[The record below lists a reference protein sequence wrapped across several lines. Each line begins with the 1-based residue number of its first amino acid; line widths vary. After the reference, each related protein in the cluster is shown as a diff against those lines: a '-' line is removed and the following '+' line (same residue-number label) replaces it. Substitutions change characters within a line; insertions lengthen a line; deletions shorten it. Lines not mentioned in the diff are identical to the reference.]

1 MKNFINLLLLFIGMS
16 SYSQHKISGNITD
29 KETSESLIDVTI
41 YIKQLNTGTT
51 TNSDGSFKIENLPSG
66 NYNLYISYLGYQD
79 IHKNIELD
87 SDLNID
93 FQLQPSV
100 LELEGVLISAPFH
113 KLQKDNVMKVEK
125 IKTADLT
132 EANNLS
138 EQLSQV
144 PGVSQISTGSGI
156 GKPVIRGLS
165 SNRVLVYTQG
175 IRLEN
180 QQFGEEHGIGV
191 SAAGIESVEIIK
203 GPASLLY
210 GSDAIGGVLFL
221 NPELYAPL
229 DSLDIDISSKY
240 YSNTNGVTTNFGLKK
255 TTEKLKLLTR
265 FSLQQH
271 ADYQFDNTR
280 VTNSRFSE
288 YDLKTGV
295 GFGNDKITNDIRYNI
310 NFSRLGIPEEIS
322 AQNRNTI
329 PLLPNQSIEN
339 HVISSHTKVNLNKG
353 KLDMIFGYTF
363 NNRKEYEE
371 EHHHEGEHD
380 EDEHDEGEHDEDE
393 HEEEKHEQEK
403 LEPALEMHLSTF
415 NYNIK
420 YEFPKINDFEIIIGS
435 QGMHQK
441 NKNFGFE
448 TLIPD
453 ATTTDA
459 GIFGT
464 SHYHWKK
471 HAIQFGLRYD
481 YRNIHINTIN
491 KNKKFNSFNGA
502 VGFKT
507 DITSKIIGRINLAS
521 GFRAPN
527 LAELTSDGEHE
538 GSNRYEIGNLD
549 LTNEQNIQLDLNLN
563 YKSDH
568 FEFFVNGFYNSI
580 NDYIYLNPTSEYIE
594 DAQVF
599 KYLQES
605 ASLYGG
611 ELGIHLHPHPLD
623 WLHINSS
630 FETVTGKLKN
640 GAYLPLIPAN
650 SIHTNLTFTVTKNSK
665 LNTDAFISLKNVFKQ
680 QNVSGDEISSENY
693 DLVNLG
699 VKSELQTKKALYKF
713 NIGVNNLLDK
723 QYINHLSRLKND
735 GIYNQ
740 GRNIVLGLTIKL

>member
-1 MKNFINLLLLFIGMS
+1 MKNFIHLLVLFIGMS
-16 SYSQHKISGNITD
+16 SFSQYKISGNITD
-29 KETSESLIDVTI
+29 KETSKSLTDVNI
-41 YIKQLNTGTT
+41 YIKSLNKGTT
-51 TNSDGSFKIENLPSG
+51 TNSDGFYNIEDLSSG
-66 NYNLYISYLGYQD
+66 NYKLYISYLGYQD
-79 IHKNIELD
+79 IHKEIELN
-87 SDLNID
+87 SDLTIN
-93 FQLQPSV
+93 FQLHSSA

-125 IKTADLT
+125 IKSADLT
-132 EANNLS
+132 NANNLS

-144 PGVSQISTGSGI
+144 PGVNQISTGSGI

-221 NPELYAPL
+221 NPERYAFL
-229 DSLDIDISSKY
+229 DSLDVDISSKY
-240 YSNTNGVTTNFGLKK
+240 FSNTNGVTTNFGLKK
-255 TTEKLKLLTR
+255 TTEKLKFLTR

-271 ADYQFDNTR
+271 ADYQYENTR

-295 GFGNDKITNDIRYNI
+295 GFGNNKITNDIRYNV
-310 NFSRLGIPEEIS
+310 NFSRLGIPEGIS
-322 AQNRNTI
+322 TQNKNI
-329 PLLPNQSIEN
+329 KPLLPNQSIEN

-363 NNRKEYEE
+363 NNRKEFEE
-371 EHHHEGEHD
+371 EHHHEGE
-380 EDEHDEGEHDEDE
+380 EE
-393 HEEEKHEQEK
+393 HEEEEHAEEK

-420 YEFPKINDFEIIIGS
+420 YEFPEINHFEIIIGS

-481 YRNIHINTIN
+481 YRKIQIKPLNIN
-491 KNKKFNSFNGA
+491 KQFNSFNGA
-502 VGFKT
+502 IGFKT
-507 DITSKIIGRINLAS
+507 DLTNKITGRINLAS

-538 GSNRYEIGNLD
+538 GSNRYEIGDID
-549 LTNEQNIQLDLNLN
+549 LTNEQNVQLDLNLN
-563 YKSDH
+563 YKSEH

-580 NDYIYLNPTSEYIE
+580 NDYIYLNPTSESIE

-599 KYLQES
+599 KYLQEN
-605 ASLYGG
+605 ATLYGG
-611 ELGIHLHPHPLD
+611 ELGIHLHPHPLN
-623 WLHINSS
+623 WLHISS
-630 FETVTGKLKN
+630 NFETVTGKLNN

-650 SIHTNLTFTVTKNSK
+650 SIHTNLAFTINKDSK

-680 QNVSGDEISSENY
+680 QNVSGSEISSKNY

-699 VKSELQTKKALYKF
+699 TNSELQTKKANYIF
-713 NIGVNNLLDK
+713 NFGLNNLLDK

-740 GRNIVLGLTIKL
+740 GRNIILGMTIKL

>member
-1 MKNFINLLLLFIGMS
+1 MKHIISLLVLFLSTSNFAQ
-16 SYSQHKISGNITD
+16 YKISGKITD
-29 KETSESLIDVTI
+29 EKTTKPLTDVNI
-41 YIKQLNTGTT
+41 YVKSINKGTT
-51 TNSDGSFKIENLPSG
+51 TDSNGFFNLESLSPD
-66 NYNLYISYLGYQD
+66 NYELHVSCLGYQE
-79 IHKNIELD
+79 IHKNIILN
-87 SDLNID
+87 SDVEINL
-93 FQLQPSV
+93 QLHPTA

-132 EANNLS
+132 DANNLS

-144 PGVSQISTGSGI
+144 PGVNQISTGSGI

-191 SAAGIESVEIIK
+191 STAGIESVEIIK

-221 NPELYAPL
+221 NPERYAPI
-229 DSLDIDISSKY
+229 DSLDIDLSSKY
-240 YSNTNGVTTNFGLKK
+240 FSNTNGVTTNFGLKK

-271 ADYQFDNTR
+271 TDYQFDNTN

-288 YDLKTGV
+288 YDLKTGI
-295 GFGNDKITNDIRYNI
+295 GFGNDKITNDVRYNI
-310 NFSRLGIPEEIS
+310 NFSRLGIPEGIDV
-322 AQNRNTI
+322 QNRNI
-329 PLLPNQSIEN
+329 KPLLPSQSIEN
-339 HVISSHTKVNLNKG
+339 HIISSHTKVNLNKG

-371 EHHHEGEHD
+371 EHHHD
-380 EDEHDEGEHDEDE
+380 EAEES
-393 HEEEKHEQEK
+393 EEEHSNEEIHH
-403 LEPALEMHLSTF
+403 ALEMHLSTL

-420 YEFPKINDFEIIIGS
+420 YELPKIKDFEVIIGT
-435 QGMHQK
+435 QGMHQE
-441 NKNFGFE
+441 NKNLGSE

-453 ATTTDA
+453 ATTTDI
-459 GIFGT
+459 GLFGT

-481 YRNIHINTIN
+481 YRKIHISPISNN
-491 KNKKFNSFNGA
+491 KEFNSFNGA
-502 VGFKT
+502 IGFKT
-507 DITSKIIGRINLAS
+507 DLSSKITGRINIAS

-538 GSNRYEIGNLD
+538 GSNRYEIGDLD
-549 LTNEQNIQLDLNLN
+549 LTNEQNVQLDLNLN

-568 FEFFVNGFYNSI
+568 FEFFINGFYNSI
-580 NDYIYLNPTSEYIE
+580 NDYIYLTPTADYIE

-599 KYLQES
+599 NYLQEN

-640 GAYLPLIPAN
+640 DTYLPLIPAN
-650 SIHTNLTFTVTKNSK
+650 SIHTNLTFTVSKNSK
-665 LNTDAFISLKNVFKQ
+665 INTDAFISLKNVFKQ
-680 QNVSGDEISSENY
+680 QNVSGDEIASENY

-699 VKSELQTKKALYKF
+699 INSELQTKKALYKI
-713 NIGVNNLLDK
+713 NVGVNNLLNK
-723 QYINHLSRLKND
+723 KYINHLSRLKND
-735 GIYNQ
+735 NIYNQ
-740 GRNIVLGLTIKL
+740 GRNIILDVTVKL

>member
-1 MKNFINLLLLFIGMS
+1 MKHIISILVLFISMS
-16 SYSQHKISGNITD
+16 GFTQHKISGNITD
-29 KETSESLIDVTI
+29 EKTTKALTDVNI
-41 YIKQLNTGTT
+41 YIKSINKGTT
-51 TNSDGSFKIENLPSG
+51 TDSNGFFNIENLPSG
-66 NYNLYISYLGYQD
+66 SYELHISYLGYQELHKD
-79 IHKNIELD
+79 IILN
-87 SDLNID
+87 SDVEINL
-93 FQLQPSV
+93 QLHTTA

-125 IKTADLT
+125 IKTTDLT
-132 EANNLS
+132 DANNLS

-144 PGVSQISTGSGI
+144 PGVNQISTGSGI

-191 SAAGIESVEIIK
+191 SSSGIESVEIIK

-229 DSLDIDISSKY
+229 DSLNIDLSTKY

-271 ADYQFDNTR
+271 ADYQFDNTN

-288 YDLKTGV
+288 YDLKTGI

-310 NFSRLGIPEEIS
+310 NFSRLGIPEDITS
-322 AQNRNTI
+322 QNNNI
-329 PLLPNQSIEN
+329 KPLLPNQSIEN
-339 HVISSHTKVNLNKG
+339 HVISSHTKVNLDKG

-363 NNRKEYEE
+363 NNRKEFEE
-371 EHHHEGEHD
+371 EHHHEEEEEHD
-380 EDEHDEGEHDEDE
+380 EEDHEE
-393 HEEEKHEQEK
+393 HEEDHDDEK

-420 YEFPKINDFEIIIGS
+420 YELPKINDFEIIIGT
-435 QGMHQK
+435 QGMFQK
-441 NKNFGFE
+441 NKNLGFE

-453 ATTTDA
+453 ANTTDA

-481 YRNIHINTIN
+481 YRKIQITHLNTN
-491 KNKKFNSFNGA
+491 KQFNSFNGA

-507 DITSKIIGRINLAS
+507 DFSSKVTGRINLAS

-538 GSNRYEIGNLD
+538 GSNRYEIGDLE
-549 LTNEQNIQLDLNLN
+549 LTNEQNVQLDLNLN

-568 FEFFVNGFYNSI
+568 FEFFINGFYNTI
-580 NDYIYLNPTSEYIE
+580 NDYIFLTPTTDYI
-594 DAQVF
+594 DNAQVF
-599 KYLQES
+599 SYQQED
-605 ASLYGG
+605 AALYGG

-623 WLHINSS
+623 WLHISS
-630 FETVTGKLKN
+630 NFESVTGKLSN
-640 GAYLPLIPAN
+640 GTYLPLIPAN
-650 SIHTNLTFTVTKNSK
+650 SIHTNLAFTITKESK
-665 LNTDAFISLKNVFKQ
+665 FNTNAFISLKNVFKQ
-680 QNVSGDEISSENY
+680 QNVSGSEIASKNY

-699 VKSELQTKKALYKF
+699 VNSELQTKKAIYLF
-713 NIGVNNLLDK
+713 NIGVNNLFDK
-723 QYINHLSRLKND
+723 EYINHLSRLKND

-740 GRNIVLGLTIKL
+740 GRNIILGLTIKL

>member
-1 MKNFINLLLLFIGMS
+1 MKHIISLLILFIGIS
-16 SYSQHKISGNITD
+16 SFSQYKISGTITD
-29 KETSESLIDVTI
+29 EKTLKPLTNVTI
-41 YIKQLNTGTT
+41 YIKSLNTGTT
-51 TNSDGSFKIENLPSG
+51 TNSEGFYHIENIQTG
-66 NYNLYISYLGYQD
+66 NYKLYISYLGYQ
-79 IHKNIELD
+79 ELYK
-87 SDLNID
+87 DLELNTDLTIN
-93 FQLQPSV
+93 FQLHPTA

-125 IKTADLT
+125 IKASDLT
-132 EANNLS
+132 DANNLS

-144 PGVSQISTGSGI
+144 PGVNQISTGSGI

-165 SNRVLVYTQG
+165 GNRVLVYTQG

-191 SAAGIESVEIIK
+191 NAAGIESIEIIK

-221 NPELYAPL
+221 NPERYAPL
-229 DSLDIDISSKY
+229 DSLNIDVSSKY
-240 YSNTNGVTTNFGLKK
+240 FSNTNGVTTNFGLKK

-271 ADYQFDNTR
+271 ADYQFDKTR

-288 YDLKTGV
+288 YDLKTGI
-295 GFGNDKITNDIRYNI
+295 GFGNNKITNDIRYNI
-310 NFSRLGIPEEIS
+310 NFSRLGIPEGIET
-322 AQNRNTI
+322 QNNNI
-329 PLLPNQSIEN
+329 KPLLPNQSIEN
-339 HVISSHTKVNLNKG
+339 HVISSQTKIDLNKV
-353 KLDMIFGYTF
+353 KLDMIFGYTY

-371 EHHHEGEHD
+371 EHHHEK
-380 EDEHDEGEHDEDE
+380 E
-393 HEEEKHEQEK
+393 HEEEEDDEEV
-403 LEPALEMHLSTF
+403 LEPALEMHLSTL

-420 YEFPKINDFEIIIGS
+420 YELPEINDFEIIIGS

-464 SHYHWKK
+464 SHYHWKER
-471 HAIQFGLRYD
+471 AIQFGLRYD

-491 KNKKFNSFNGA
+491 KDKSFNSFNGA
-502 VGFKT
+502 IGFKT
-507 DITSKIIGRINLAS
+507 NLSKKITGRINLAS

-538 GSNRYEIGNLD
+538 GSNRYEIGDIN
-549 LTNEQNIQLDLNLN
+549 LTNEQNMQLDLNLN
-563 YKSDH
+563 YKSEH

-580 NDYIYLNPTSEYIE
+580 NDYIYLNPTSDSIE

-599 KYLQES
+599 KYLQEN
-605 ASLYGG
+605 ATLYGG

-623 WLHINSS
+623 WLHITSN
-630 FETVTGKLKN
+630 FETVTGKLEN
-640 GAYLPLIPAN
+640 DLYLPLIPAN
-650 SIHTNLTFTVTKNSK
+650 SIHTNLTFTVTKTPK
-665 LNTDAFISLKNVFKQ
+665 LNTDVFISLKNVFKQ
-680 QNVSGDEISSENY
+680 QNVSGSEIASKDY

-699 VKSELQTKKALYKF
+699 MNSELQTKKANYIF
-713 NIGVNNLLDK
+713 NLGVNNLLDK

-740 GRNIVLGLTIKL
+740 GRNIILGLTIKL

>member
-1 MKNFINLLLLFIGMS
+1 MKYFINSLILFISLSGFA
-16 SYSQHKISGNITD
+16 QHKISGNITD
-29 KETSESLIDVTI
+29 QKTLEPLPDVNI
-41 YIKQLNTGTT
+41 YIESLNTGTT
-51 TNSDGSFKIENLPSG
+51 TNSSGYFNLESLPTG
-66 NYNLYISYLGYQD
+66 NYNLYISYLGYQG
-79 IHKNIELD
+79 IQENIKLS
-87 SDLNID
+87 SDLNIN
-93 FQLQPSV
+93 FQLHQTV

-132 EANNLS
+132 DANNLS

-144 PGVSQISTGSGI
+144 PGVNQISTGGGI

-175 IRLEN
+175 VRLEN

-191 SAAGIESVEIIK
+191 STAGIESVEIIK

-229 DSLDIDISSKY
+229 DSLNIDISSKY
-240 YSNTNGVTTNFGLKK
+240 YSNTNGITTNFGLKK

-280 VTNSRFSE
+280 ATNSRFSE

-310 NFSRLGIPEEIS
+310 NFSRLGIPEGIGT
-322 AQNRNTI
+322 QNNNI
-329 PLLPNQSIEN
+329 KPLLPNQSIEN
-339 HVISSHTKVNLNKG
+339 HIISSHTKVNLNKG

-363 NNRKEYEE
+363 NNRKEFEE
-371 EHHHEGEHD
+371 EHHHE
-380 EDEHDEGEHDEDE
+380 DE
-393 HEEEKHEQEK
+393 HEEEEEEEEHSEEK

-420 YEFPKINDFEIIIGS
+420 YELPKINDFEIIIGS
-435 QGMHQK
+435 QGIHQK
-441 NKNFGFE
+441 NKNLGLE

-481 YRNIHINTIN
+481 YRSIHINTIN
-491 KNKKFNSFNGA
+491 KNKNFNSFNGA

-507 DITSKIIGRINLAS
+507 DLSTKITGRINLAS

-538 GSNRYEIGNLD
+538 GSNRYEIGDINLS
-549 LTNEQNIQLDLNLN
+549 NEQNIQLDLNLN
-563 YKSDH
+563 YKSEH
-568 FEFFVNGFYNSI
+568 FEFFVNGFYNNI
-580 NDYIYLNPTSEYIE
+580 NDYIYLNPTSESIE

-599 KYLQES
+599 KYFQDN
-605 ASLYGG
+605 AALYGG

-623 WLHINSS
+623 WLHISS
-630 FETVTGKLKN
+630 NFETVTGKLNN
-640 GAYLPLIPAN
+640 GTYLPLIPAN
-650 SIHTNLTFTVTKNSK
+650 SIHTNLTFTITKNAK

-680 QNVSGDEISSENY
+680 QNVSSSETFSKNY

-699 VKSELQTKKALYKF
+699 LNSEIQTKKVNYNF
-713 NIGVNNLLDK
+713 NLGVNNLLDK

-740 GRNIVLGLTIKL
+740 GRNIILGFTIKL

>member
-1 MKNFINLLLLFIGMS
+1 MKHIISLLVLFLSTSNFAQ
-16 SYSQHKISGNITD
+16 YKISGKITD
-29 KETSESLIDVTI
+29 EKTTKPLTDVNI
-41 YIKQLNTGTT
+41 YVKSINKGTT
-51 TNSDGSFKIENLPSG
+51 TDSNGFFNLESLSPD
-66 NYNLYISYLGYQD
+66 NYELHVSCLGYQE
-79 IHKNIELD
+79 IHKNIILN
-87 SDLNID
+87 SDVENNL
-93 FQLQPSV
+93 QLHPTA

-132 EANNLS
+132 DANNLS

-144 PGVSQISTGSGI
+144 PGVNQISTGRGI

-191 SAAGIESVEIIK
+191 STAGIESVEIIK

-221 NPELYAPL
+221 NPERYAPI
-229 DSLDIDISSKY
+229 DSLDIDLSSKY
-240 YSNTNGVTTNFGLKK
+240 FSNTNGVTTNFGLKK

-271 ADYQFDNTR
+271 TDYQFDNTN

-288 YDLKTGV
+288 YDLKTGIS
-295 GFGNDKITNDIRYNI
+295 FGNDKITNDVRYNI
-310 NFSRLGIPEEIS
+310 NFSRLGIPEGIDV
-322 AQNRNTI
+322 QNRNI
-329 PLLPNQSIEN
+329 KPLLPSQSIEN
-339 HVISSHTKVNLNKG
+339 HIISSHTKVNLNKG

-371 EHHHEGEHD
+371 EHHHD
-380 EDEHDEGEHDEDE
+380 EAEES
-393 HEEEKHEQEK
+393 EEEHSNEEIH
-403 LEPALEMHLSTF
+403 PALEMHLSTL

-420 YEFPKINDFEIIIGS
+420 YELTKIKDFEVIIGT
-435 QGMHQK
+435 QGMHQE
-441 NKNFGFE
+441 NKNLGSE

-453 ATTTDA
+453 ATTTDI
-459 GIFGT
+459 GLFGT

-481 YRNIHINTIN
+481 YRKIHISPISNN
-491 KNKKFNSFNGA
+491 KEFNSFNGA
-502 VGFKT
+502 IGFKT
-507 DITSKIIGRINLAS
+507 DLSSKITGRINIAS

-538 GSNRYEIGNLD
+538 GSNRYEIGDLD
-549 LTNEQNIQLDLNLN
+549 LTNEQNVQLDLNLK

-568 FEFFVNGFYNSI
+568 FEFFINGFYNSI
-580 NDYIYLNPTSEYIE
+580 NDYIYLTPTADYIE

-599 KYLQES
+599 NYLQEN

-640 GAYLPLIPAN
+640 DTYLPLIPAN
-650 SIHTNLTFTVTKNSK
+650 SIHTNLTFTVSKNSK
-665 LNTDAFISLKNVFKQ
+665 INTDAFISLKNVFKQ
-680 QNVSGDEISSENY
+680 QNVSGDEIASENY

-699 VKSELQTKKALYKF
+699 INSELQTKKALYKI
-713 NIGVNNLLDK
+713 NVGVNNLLNK
-723 QYINHLSRLKND
+723 KYINHLSRFKND
-735 GIYNQ
+735 NIYNQ
-740 GRNIVLGLTIKL
+740 GRNIILDVTVKL

>member
-1 MKNFINLLLLFIGMS
+1 MKHIISLLVLFLSAS
-16 SYSQHKISGNITD
+16 SFSQYKISGTITD
-29 KETSESLIDVTI
+29 NKTSEPLTNVTI
-41 YIKQLNTGTT
+41 YIKSLNTGTT
-51 TNSDGSFKIENLPSG
+51 TSSDGFYNLKSIPSG
-66 NYNLYISYLGYQD
+66 NYSLHVSYLGFQD
-79 IHKNIELD
+79 IHKEIELN
-87 SDLNID
+87 SDLTIN
-93 FQLQPSV
+93 FQLHPTA

-125 IKTADLT
+125 IKTSGLT
-132 EANNLS
+132 DANNLS

-144 PGVSQISTGSGI
+144 PGVNQISTGSGI

-191 SAAGIESVEIIK
+191 SAAGVESVEIIK

-221 NPELYAPL
+221 NPERYAPL

-240 YSNTNGVTTNFGLKK
+240 FSNTNGITTNFGLKK

-271 ADYQFDNTR
+271 ADYQYKNTR

-295 GFGNDKITNDIRYNI
+295 GFGNDKITNDIRYNV
-310 NFSRLGIPEEIS
+310 NFSRLGIPEGVNS
-322 AQNRNTI
+322 QNKNIR

-339 HVISSHTKVNLNKG
+339 HMISSHTKVNLNKG
-353 KLDMIFGYTF
+353 KFDLIFGYTF
-363 NNRKEYEE
+363 NNRNEFEE
-371 EHHHEGEHD
+371 EHHHEGE
-380 EDEHDEGEHDEDE
+380 EHEEDE
-393 HEEEKHEQEK
+393 HEEEEHEEEK

-420 YEFPKINDFEIIIGS
+420 YEFPEINDFEIIIGS

-441 NKNFGFE
+441 NKNFGLE

-464 SHYHWKK
+464 SHYHWLK

-481 YRNIHINTIN
+481 YRNIHINTIK
-491 KNKKFNSFNGA
+491 KNKSFNSFNGA
-502 VGFKT
+502 IGFKT
-507 DITSKIIGRINLAS
+507 DLTNKITGRINLAS

-538 GSNRYEIGNLD
+538 GSNRYEIGDIN

-563 YKSDH
+563 YKSEH
-568 FEFFVNGFYNSI
+568 FEFFVNGFYNNI
-580 NDYIYLNPTSEYIE
+580 NDYIYLSPTSESIE

-599 KYLQES
+599 KYLQEN
-605 ASLYGG
+605 ATLYGG

-623 WLHINSS
+623 WLHISS
-630 FETVTGKLKN
+630 NFETVTGKLSN
-640 GAYLPLIPAN
+640 GVYLPLIPAN
-650 SIHTNLTFTVTKNSK
+650 SIHTNLTFTITKDSK

-680 QNVSGDEISSENY
+680 QNVSNSEIASKNY
-693 DLVNLG
+693 DLINLG
-699 VKSELQTKKALYKF
+699 VNSELQTKKANYIF
-713 NIGVNNLLDK
+713 NLGINNLLDK

-740 GRNIVLGLTIKL
+740 GRNIILGMTIKL

>member
-1 MKNFINLLLLFIGMS
+1 MKHFINLLVLFISIS
-16 SYSQHKISGNITD
+16 SFSQYKISGHITD
-29 KETSESLIDVTI
+29 KKTSEPLTDVNI
-41 YIKQLNTGTT
+41 YIKSLNKGGI
-51 TNSDGSFKIENLPSG
+51 TNSNGHFNINKLPQG
-66 NYNLYISYLGYQD
+66 FYELHITYLGYQD
-79 IHKNIELD
+79 IHKEIELN
-87 SDLNID
+87 SDLTIN
-93 FQLQPSV
+93 FQLHPTV

-125 IKTADLT
+125 IKTTDLT
-132 EANNLS
+132 DANNLS

-144 PGVSQISTGSGI
+144 PGVNQISTGSGI

-191 SAAGIESVEIIK
+191 SSAGIESVEIIK

-221 NPELYAPL
+221 NPERYAPL
-229 DSLDIDISSKY
+229 DSLNIDISTKY
-240 YSNTNGVTTNFGLKK
+240 FSNTNGVTTNFGLKK

-271 ADYQFDNTR
+271 SDYQFDKTR

-288 YDLKTGV
+288 YDLKTGI
-295 GFGNDKITNDIRYNI
+295 GFGNDKVTNDIRYNT
-310 NFSRLGIPEEIS
+310 NFSRLGIPEGIG
-322 AQNRNTI
+322 AQNSNI
-329 PLLPNQSIEN
+329 KPLLPNQSIEN
-339 HVISSHTKVNLNKG
+339 HIISSHTKVNLNKG

-363 NNRKEYEE
+363 NNRKEFEE
-371 EHHHEGEHD
+371 EHHHEEEEEHD
-380 EDEHDEGEHDEDE
+380 EEE
-393 HEEEKHEQEK
+393 HEEDHDDEK

-420 YEFPKINDFEIIIGS
+420 YELPKINDFEIIIGT
-435 QGMHQK
+435 QGMFQK

-453 ATTTDA
+453 ANTIDA

-481 YRNIHINTIN
+481 YRRIQITPLNTN
-491 KNKKFNSFNGA
+491 KQFNSFNGA

-507 DITSKIIGRINLAS
+507 DFSSKITGRINLAS

-538 GSNRYEIGNLD
+538 GSNRYEIGDLK
-549 LTNEQNIQLDLNLN
+549 LTNEQNVQLDLNLN

-568 FEFFVNGFYNSI
+568 FEFFINGFYNTI
-580 NDYIYLNPTSEYIE
+580 NDYIFLTPTSDYI
-594 DAQVF
+594 DNAQVF
-599 KYLQES
+599 SYQQED
-605 ASLYGG
+605 AELYGG

-623 WLHINSS
+623 WLHISS
-630 FETVTGKLKN
+630 NFESVTGKLSN
-640 GAYLPLIPAN
+640 GTYLPLIPAN
-650 SIHTNLTFTVTKNSK
+650 SIHTNLSFTITKESK
-665 LNTDAFISLKNVFKQ
+665 FNTNAFISLKNVFKQ
-680 QNVSGDEISSENY
+680 QNVSGSEIASENY

-699 VKSELQTKKALYKF
+699 VNSELQTKKANYLF
-713 NIGVNNLLDK
+713 NIGINNFFDK
-723 QYINHLSRLKND
+723 EYINHLSRLKND

-740 GRNIVLGLTIKL
+740 GRNIILGLTIKL

>member
-1 MKNFINLLLLFIGMS
+1 MKHFINLLILFISLS
-16 SYSQHKISGNITD
+16 SFAQHKISGYITD
-29 KETSESLIDVTI
+29 QKTFEPLTGVNIYIESLD
-41 YIKQLNTGTT
+41 TGTT
-51 TNSDGSFKIENLPSG
+51 TNSNGYFNLENLSAG
-66 NYNLYISYLGYQD
+66 NYKLYISYLGYQN
-79 IHKNIELD
+79 IHENIELN
-87 SDLNID
+87 SDLNTN
-93 FQLQPSV
+93 FQLHSTV
-100 LELEGVLISAPFH
+100 LELEGVLISTPFH

-125 IKTADLT
+125 IKVADLT
-132 EANNLS
+132 DANNLS

-144 PGVSQISTGSGI
+144 PGVNQISTGSGI

-165 SNRVLVYTQG
+165 SNRVLVYAQG

-191 SAAGIESVEIIK
+191 SASGIESVEIIK

-229 DSLDIDISSKY
+229 DSLNIDVSSKY
-240 YSNTNGVTTNFGLKK
+240 YSNTNGITTNFGLKK

-288 YDLKTGV
+288 YDLKTGI

-310 NFSRLGIPEEIS
+310 NFSRLGIPEGIDT
-322 AQNRNTI
+322 QNNNI
-329 PLLPNQSIEN
+329 KPLLPNQSIEN
-339 HVISSHTKVNLNKG
+339 HIISSHTKVNLNKG
-353 KLDMIFGYTF
+353 KLDMTFGYIF
-363 NNRKEYEE
+363 NKRKEYEE
-371 EHHHEGEHD
+371 EHNH
-380 EDEHDEGEHDEDE
+380 DE
-393 HEEEKHEQEK
+393 HEEDGYSDEEIN
-403 LEPALEMHLSTF
+403 PALEMHLSTL

-420 YEFPKINDFEIIIGS
+420 YELPKTKGFEIILGT

-441 NKNFGFE
+441 NKNLGFE

-453 ATTTDA
+453 ANTTDI

-481 YRNIHINTIN
+481 YRNINVIPINTN
-491 KNKKFNSFNGA
+491 KEFNSVNGA

-507 DITSKIIGRINLAS
+507 DFNSKITGRINIAS

-538 GSNRYEIGNLD
+538 GSNRYETGDLNLI
-549 LTNEQNIQLDLNLN
+549 NEQNIQLDLNLN
-563 YKSDH
+563 YKSEH
-568 FEFFVNGFYNSI
+568 FDFFVNGFYNNI
-580 NDYIYLNPTSEYIE
+580 KDYIYLTPTAYYI
-594 DAQVF
+594 DNAQVF
-599 KYLQES
+599 NYLQEN
-605 ASLYGG
+605 ATLYGG

-630 FETVTGKLKN
+630 FETVTGKLQN
-640 GAYLPLIPAN
+640 DTYLPLIPAN
-650 SIHTNLTFTVTKNSK
+650 SIHTNLTFTITENSK
-665 LNTDAFISLKNVFKQ
+665 LNTNAFISLKNVFKQ
-680 QNVSGDEISSENY
+680 QNVSSSETSSKNY

-699 VKSELQTKKALYKF
+699 VNSELQTKKANYKF
-713 NIGVNNLLDK
+713 NLGVNNLLDK
-723 QYINHLSRLKND
+723 QYINHLSRLKNNS
-735 GIYNQ
+735 IYNQ
-740 GRNIVLGLTIKL
+740 GRNIILGLTIKL

>member
-1 MKNFINLLLLFIGMS
+1 MKNFIHLLVLFIGMS
-16 SYSQHKISGNITD
+16 SFSQYKISGNITD
-29 KETSESLIDVTI
+29 KETSKSLTDVNI
-41 YIKQLNTGTT
+41 YIKSLNKGTT
-51 TNSDGSFKIENLPSG
+51 TNSDGFYNIEDLSSG
-66 NYNLYISYLGYQD
+66 NYKLYISYLGYQD
-79 IHKNIELD
+79 IHKEIELN
-87 SDLNID
+87 SDLTIN
-93 FQLQPSV
+93 FQLHSSA

-125 IKTADLT
+125 IKSADLT
-132 EANNLS
+132 NANNLS

-144 PGVSQISTGSGI
+144 PGVNQISTGSGI

-221 NPELYAPL
+221 NPERYAFL
-229 DSLDIDISSKY
+229 DSLDVDISSKY
-240 YSNTNGVTTNFGLKK
+240 FSNTNGVTTNFGLKK
-255 TTEKLKLLTR
+255 TTEKLKFLTR

-271 ADYQFDNTR
+271 ADYQYENTR

-295 GFGNDKITNDIRYNI
+295 GFGNNKITNDIRYNV
-310 NFSRLGIPEEIS
+310 NFSRLGIPEGIS
-322 AQNRNTI
+322 TQNKNI
-329 PLLPNQSIEN
+329 KPLLPNQSIEN

-363 NNRKEYEE
+363 NNRKEFEE
-371 EHHHEGEHD
+371 EHHHEGE
-380 EDEHDEGEHDEDE
+380 EE
-393 HEEEKHEQEK
+393 HEEEEHAEEK

-420 YEFPKINDFEIIIGS
+420 YEFPEINHFEIIIGS

-471 HAIQFGLRYD
+471 YAIQFGLRYD
-481 YRNIHINTIN
+481 YRKIQIKPLNIE
-491 KNKKFNSFNGA
+491 KSFNSFNGA
-502 VGFKT
+502 IGFKT
-507 DITSKIIGRINLAS
+507 DLTNKITGRINLAS

-538 GSNRYEIGNLD
+538 GSNRYEIGDIN
-549 LTNEQNIQLDLNLN
+549 LTNEQNVQLDLNLN
-563 YKSDH
+563 YNSEH

-580 NDYIYLNPTSEYIE
+580 NDYIYLTPTSESIE

-599 KYLQES
+599 KYLQEN
-605 ASLYGG
+605 ATLYGG

-623 WLHINSS
+623 WLHISS
-630 FETVTGKLKN
+630 NLETVTGKLNN

-650 SIHTNLTFTVTKNSK
+650 SIHTNLAFTITKDSK

-680 QNVSGDEISSENY
+680 QNVSGSEISSKNY

-699 VKSELQTKKALYKF
+699 INSELQTKKANYIF
-713 NIGVNNLLDK
+713 NFGLNNLLNK

-740 GRNIVLGLTIKL
+740 GRNIILGMTIKL

>member
-1 MKNFINLLLLFIGMS
+1 MKHIISLLVLFLSTSNFAQ
-16 SYSQHKISGNITD
+16 YKISGKITD
-29 KETSESLIDVTI
+29 EKTTKPLTDVNI
-41 YIKQLNTGTT
+41 YVKSINKGTT
-51 TNSDGSFKIENLPSG
+51 TDSNGFFNLESLSPD
-66 NYNLYISYLGYQD
+66 NYELHVSCLGYQE
-79 IHKNIELD
+79 IHKNIILN
-87 SDLNID
+87 SDVEINL
-93 FQLQPSV
+93 QLHPTA

-132 EANNLS
+132 DANNLS

-144 PGVSQISTGSGI
+144 PGVNQISTGSGI

-191 SAAGIESVEIIK
+191 STAGIESVEIIK

-221 NPELYAPL
+221 NPERYAPI
-229 DSLDIDISSKY
+229 DSLDIDLSSKY
-240 YSNTNGVTTNFGLKK
+240 FSNTNGVTTNFGLKK

-271 ADYQFDNTR
+271 TDYQFDNTN

-288 YDLKTGV
+288 YDLKTGI
-295 GFGNDKITNDIRYNI
+295 GFGNDKITNDVRYNI
-310 NFSRLGIPEEIS
+310 NFSRLGIPEGIDV
-322 AQNRNTI
+322 QNRNI
-329 PLLPNQSIEN
+329 KPLLPSQSIEN
-339 HVISSHTKVNLNKG
+339 HIISSHTKVNLNKG

-371 EHHHEGEHD
+371 EHHHD
-380 EDEHDEGEHDEDE
+380 EAEES
-393 HEEEKHEQEK
+393 EEEHSNEEIH
-403 LEPALEMHLSTF
+403 PALEMHLSTL

-420 YEFPKINDFEIIIGS
+420 YELPKIKDFEVIIGT
-435 QGMHQK
+435 QGMHQE
-441 NKNFGFE
+441 NKNLGSE

-453 ATTTDA
+453 ATTTDI
-459 GIFGT
+459 GLFGT

-481 YRNIHINTIN
+481 YRKIHISPISNN
-491 KNKKFNSFNGA
+491 KEFNSFNGA
-502 VGFKT
+502 IGFKT
-507 DITSKIIGRINLAS
+507 DLSSKITGRINIAS

-538 GSNRYEIGNLD
+538 GSNRYEIGDLD
-549 LTNEQNIQLDLNLN
+549 LTNEQNVQLDLNLN

-568 FEFFVNGFYNSI
+568 FEFFINGFYNSI
-580 NDYIYLNPTSEYIE
+580 NDYIYLTPTADYIE

-599 KYLQES
+599 NYLQEN

-640 GAYLPLIPAN
+640 DTYLPLIPAN
-650 SIHTNLTFTVTKNSK
+650 SIHTNLTFTVSKNSK
-665 LNTDAFISLKNVFKQ
+665 INTDAFISLKNVFKQ
-680 QNVSGDEISSENY
+680 QNVSGDEIASENY

-699 VKSELQTKKALYKF
+699 INSELQTKKALYKI
-713 NIGVNNLLDK
+713 NVGVNNLLNK
-723 QYINHLSRLKND
+723 KYINHLSRLKND
-735 GIYNQ
+735 NIYNQ
-740 GRNIVLGLTIKL
+740 GRNIILDVTVKL

>member
-1 MKNFINLLLLFIGMS
+1 MKHIISLLVLFISVS
-16 SYSQHKISGNITD
+16 SFSQHKIFGNITD
-29 KETSESLIDVTI
+29 KETSESLTDVNI
-41 YIKQLNTGTT
+41 YIKSLTKGVT
-51 TNSDGSFKIENLPSG
+51 TNTNGFYNIENLSSG
-66 NYNLYISYLGYQD
+66 NYELYISYLGYQD
-79 IHKNIELD
+79 IHENIELN
-87 SDLNID
+87 SDLNIN
-93 FQLQPSV
+93 FQLRPSI

-125 IKTADLT
+125 IKTSDLT
-132 EANNLS
+132 DANNLS

-144 PGVSQISTGSGI
+144 PGVNQISTGSGI

-165 SNRVLVYTQG
+165 GNRVLVYTQG

-191 SAAGIESVEIIK
+191 SSSGIESVEIIK

-229 DSLDIDISSKY
+229 DSLDIDFSTKY
-240 YSNTNGVTTNFGLKK
+240 FSNTNGVSTNFGIKK
-255 TTEKLKLLTR
+255 TTEKVKLLTR

-295 GFGNDKITNDIRYNI
+295 GFGNNKITNDIRYNI
-310 NFSRLGIPEEIS
+310 NFSRLGIPEGID
-322 AQNRNTI
+322 AQNNNI
-329 PLLPNQSIEN
+329 KPLLPNQSIEN

-363 NNRKEYEE
+363 NNRKEFEE
-371 EHHHEGEHD
+371 EHHYEEEEDHDEEENEEEHD
-380 EDEHDEGEHDEDE
+380 DEE
-393 HEEEKHEQEK
+393 
-403 LEPALEMHLSTF
+403 LEPALEMHLSTL

-420 YEFPKINDFEIIIGS
+420 YELPKVKDFEIIIGT

-441 NKNFGFE
+441 NTNFGSE

-453 ATTTDA
+453 ASTTDI
-459 GIFGT
+459 GLFGT

-481 YRNIHINTIN
+481 YRNIYINPIN
-491 KNKKFNSFNGA
+491 KNKDFNSFNGA
-502 VGFKT
+502 IGFKT
-507 DITSKIIGRINLAS
+507 DFSSKITGRVNLAS

-527 LAELTSDGEHE
+527 LSELTSNGEHE
-538 GSNRYEIGNLD
+538 GSNRYEIGDIN
-549 LTNEQNIQLDLNLN
+549 LTNEQNVQLDLNLN

-568 FEFFVNGFYNSI
+568 FEFFTNVFYNNI
-580 NDYIYLNPTSEYIE
+580 NDYIYLTPTTDYI
-594 DAQVF
+594 DNAQVF
-599 KYLQES
+599 NYLQDN
-605 ASLYGG
+605 ASLYGA

-623 WLHINSS
+623 WLHISSS

-640 GAYLPLIPAN
+640 GTYLPLIPAN
-650 SIHTNLTFTVTKNSK
+650 SIHTNFTFTISKNSK
-665 LNTDAFISLKNVFKQ
+665 LNTNAFISLKNVFKQ
-680 QNVSGDEISSENY
+680 QNVSNSEIASKNY

-699 VKSELQTKKALYKF
+699 VNSELQSKKALYKF
-713 NIGVNNLLDK
+713 NIGVNNLLNK

-740 GRNIVLGLTIKL
+740 GRNIILGLTIKL

>member
-1 MKNFINLLLLFIGMS
+1 MKHFINLLILFISLS
-16 SYSQHKISGNITD
+16 SFAQYKISGNITD
-29 KETSESLIDVTI
+29 QKTFKPLTGVNI
-41 YIKQLNTGTT
+41 YIESLNTGTT
-51 TNSDGSFKIENLPSG
+51 TNSNGYFNLENLPAS
-66 NYNLYISYLGYQD
+66 NYKLYISYLGYQN
-79 IHKNIELD
+79 IHENIELN
-87 SDLNID
+87 SDLNIN
-93 FQLQPSV
+93 FQLHSTV
-100 LELEGVLISAPFH
+100 LELEGVLISTPFH

-125 IKTADLT
+125 IKVADLT
-132 EANNLS
+132 DANNLS

-144 PGVSQISTGSGI
+144 PGVNQISTGSGI

-191 SAAGIESVEIIK
+191 SASGIESVEIIK

-229 DSLDIDISSKY
+229 DSLNIDISSKY
-240 YSNTNGVTTNFGLKK
+240 YSNTNGITTNFGLKK

-295 GFGNDKITNDIRYNI
+295 GFGNDKITNDFRYNI
-310 NFSRLGIPEEIS
+310 NFSRLGIPEGIDT
-322 AQNRNTI
+322 QNNNI
-329 PLLPNQSIEN
+329 KPLLPNQSIEN
-339 HVISSHTKVNLNKG
+339 HIISSHTKVNLNKG
-353 KLDMIFGYTF
+353 KLDMTLGYTF
-363 NNRKEYEE
+363 NKRKEYEE
-371 EHHHEGEHD
+371 EHSH
-380 EDEHDEGEHDEDE
+380 DE
-393 HEEEKHEQEK
+393 HEEDGYSDEEIN
-403 LEPALEMHLSTF
+403 PALEMHLSTL

-420 YEFPKINDFEIIIGS
+420 YELPEIKDFEIIIGS
-435 QGMHQK
+435 QGMYQK
-441 NKNFGFE
+441 NKNLGFE

-453 ATTTDA
+453 ATITDA

-471 HAIQFGLRYD
+471 YAIQFGLRYD
-481 YRNIHINTIN
+481 YRNIHLNTVSRY
-491 KNKKFNSFNGA
+491 KTFNSFNGA
-502 VGFKT
+502 IGFKT
-507 DITSKIIGRINLAS
+507 ELSSQITGRINLAT

-538 GSNRYEIGNLD
+538 GSNRYEIGDIN

-568 FEFFVNGFYNSI
+568 FDFFINGFYNNI
-580 NDYIYLNPTSEYIE
+580 NDYIYLTPTENYI
-594 DAQVF
+594 DNAQVF
-599 KYLQES
+599 NYLQEN

-630 FETVTGKLKN
+630 FETVTGKLKKGN
-640 GAYLPLIPAN
+640 YLPLIPAN
-650 SIHTNLTFTVTKNSK
+650 SIHTNLTFTISKNSK
-665 LNTDAFISLKNVFKQ
+665 LNTNAFISLKNVFKQ
-680 QNVSGDEISSENY
+680 QNVSNSETSSKNY

-699 VKSELQTKKALYKF
+699 VNSELQTKKANYKF
-713 NIGVNNLLDK
+713 NLGVNNLLDK
-723 QYINHLSRLKND
+723 QYINHLSRLKNN

-740 GRNIVLGLTIKL
+740 GRNIILGLTIKL

>member
-1 MKNFINLLLLFIGMS
+1 MKHIISLLILFIGIS
-16 SYSQHKISGNITD
+16 SFSQYKISGTITD
-29 KETSESLIDVTI
+29 EKTLKPLTNVTI
-41 YIKQLNTGTT
+41 YIKSLNTGTT
-51 TNSDGSFKIENLPSG
+51 TNSEGFYHIENIQTG
-66 NYNLYISYLGYQD
+66 NYKLYISYLGYQ
-79 IHKNIELD
+79 ELYK
-87 SDLNID
+87 DLELNTDLTIN
-93 FQLQPSV
+93 FQLHPTA

-125 IKTADLT
+125 IKASDLT
-132 EANNLS
+132 DANNLS

-144 PGVSQISTGSGI
+144 PGVNQISTGSGI

-165 SNRVLVYTQG
+165 GNRVLVYTQG

-191 SAAGIESVEIIK
+191 NAAGIESIEIIK

-221 NPELYAPL
+221 NPERYAPL
-229 DSLDIDISSKY
+229 DSLNIDVSSKY
-240 YSNTNGVTTNFGLKK
+240 FSNTNGVTTNFGLKK

-271 ADYQFDNTR
+271 ADYQFDKTR

-288 YDLKTGV
+288 YDLKTGI
-295 GFGNDKITNDIRYNI
+295 GFGNNKITNDIRYNI
-310 NFSRLGIPEEIS
+310 NFSRLGIPEGIET
-322 AQNRNTI
+322 QNNNI
-329 PLLPNQSIEN
+329 KPLLPNQSIEN
-339 HVISSHTKVNLNKG
+339 HVISSQTKIDLNKG

-371 EHHHEGEHD
+371 EHHHEK
-380 EDEHDEGEHDEDE
+380 E
-393 HEEEKHEQEK
+393 HEEEEDDEEV
-403 LEPALEMHLSTF
+403 LEPALEMHLSTL

-420 YEFPKINDFEIIIGS
+420 YELPEINDFEIIIGS

-464 SHYHWKK
+464 SHYHWKER
-471 HAIQFGLRYD
+471 AIQFGLRYD

-491 KNKKFNSFNGA
+491 KDKSFNSFNGA
-502 VGFKT
+502 IGFKT
-507 DITSKIIGRINLAS
+507 NLSKKITGRINLAS

-538 GSNRYEIGNLD
+538 GSNRYEIGDIN
-549 LTNEQNIQLDLNLN
+549 LTNEQNMQLDLNLN
-563 YKSDH
+563 YKSEH

-580 NDYIYLNPTSEYIE
+580 NDYIYLNPTSDSIE

-599 KYLQES
+599 KYLQEN
-605 ASLYGG
+605 ATLYGG

-623 WLHINSS
+623 WLHITSN
-630 FETVTGKLKN
+630 FETVTGKLEN
-640 GAYLPLIPAN
+640 DLYLPLIPAN
-650 SIHTNLTFTVTKNSK
+650 SIHTNLTFTVTKTPK
-665 LNTDAFISLKNVFKQ
+665 LNTDVFISLKNVFKQ
-680 QNVSGDEISSENY
+680 QNVSGSEIASKDY

-699 VKSELQTKKALYKF
+699 MNSELQTKKANYIF
-713 NIGVNNLLDK
+713 NLGVNNLLDK

-740 GRNIVLGLTIKL
+740 GRNIILGLTIKL

>member
-1 MKNFINLLLLFIGMS
+1 MKNFIHLLVLFIGMS
-16 SYSQHKISGNITD
+16 SFSQYKISGNITD
-29 KETSESLIDVTI
+29 KETSKSLTDVNI
-41 YIKQLNTGTT
+41 YIKSLNKGTT
-51 TNSDGSFKIENLPSG
+51 TNSDGFYNIEDLSSG
-66 NYNLYISYLGYQD
+66 NYKLYISYLGYQD
-79 IHKNIELD
+79 IHKEIELN
-87 SDLNID
+87 SDLTIN
-93 FQLQPSV
+93 FQLHSSA

-125 IKTADLT
+125 IKSADLT
-132 EANNLS
+132 NANNLS

-144 PGVSQISTGSGI
+144 PGVNQISTGSGI

-221 NPELYAPL
+221 NPERYAFL
-229 DSLDIDISSKY
+229 DSLDVDISSKY
-240 YSNTNGVTTNFGLKK
+240 FSNTNGVTTNFGLKK
-255 TTEKLKLLTR
+255 TTEKLKFLTR

-271 ADYQFDNTR
+271 ADYQYENTR

-295 GFGNDKITNDIRYNI
+295 GFGNNKITNDIRYNV
-310 NFSRLGIPEEIS
+310 NFSRLGIPEGIS
-322 AQNRNTI
+322 TQNKNI
-329 PLLPNQSIEN
+329 KPLLPNQSIEN

-363 NNRKEYEE
+363 NNRKEFEE
-371 EHHHEGEHD
+371 EHHHEGE
-380 EDEHDEGEHDEDE
+380 EE
-393 HEEEKHEQEK
+393 HEEEEHTEEK

-420 YEFPKINDFEIIIGS
+420 YEFPEINDFEIIIGS

-481 YRNIHINTIN
+481 YRKIQIKPLNIN
-491 KNKKFNSFNGA
+491 KQFNSFNGA
-502 VGFKT
+502 IGFKT
-507 DITSKIIGRINLAS
+507 DLTNKITGRINLAS

-538 GSNRYEIGNLD
+538 GSNRYEIGDID
-549 LTNEQNIQLDLNLN
+549 LTNEQNVQLDLNLN
-563 YKSDH
+563 YKSEH

-580 NDYIYLNPTSEYIE
+580 NDYIYLNPTSESIE

-599 KYLQES
+599 KYLQEN
-605 ASLYGG
+605 ATLYGG
-611 ELGIHLHPHPLD
+611 ELGIHLHPHPLN
-623 WLHINSS
+623 WLHISS
-630 FETVTGKLKN
+630 NFETVTGKLNN

-650 SIHTNLTFTVTKNSK
+650 SIHTNLAFTINKDSK

-680 QNVSGDEISSENY
+680 QNVSGSEISSKNY

-699 VKSELQTKKALYKF
+699 TNSELQTKKANYIF
-713 NIGVNNLLDK
+713 NFGLNNLLDK

-740 GRNIVLGLTIKL
+740 GRNIILGMTIKL

>member
-1 MKNFINLLLLFIGMS
+1 MKQIINILVLFISMS
-16 SYSQHKISGNITD
+16 GFAQYKLSGKITD
-29 KETSESLIDVTI
+29 EKTTKPLSDVNI
-41 YIKQLNTGTT
+41 YIKSINKGTT
-51 TNSDGSFKIENLPSG
+51 TDSNGFFNIENLPSG
-66 NYNLYISYLGYQD
+66 NHEIHLSYLGYQEVY
-79 IHKNIELD
+79 KNIILN
-87 SDLNID
+87 SDVEINL
-93 FQLQPSV
+93 QLHPTA

-125 IKTADLT
+125 IKTTDLT
-132 EANNLS
+132 DANNLS

-144 PGVSQISTGSGI
+144 PGVNQISTGSGI

-191 SAAGIESVEIIK
+191 SSAGIESVEIIK

-221 NPELYAPL
+221 NPELYAPI
-229 DSLDIDISSKY
+229 DSLNIDFSTKY
-240 YSNTNGVTTNFGLKK
+240 FSNTNGVTTTFGLKK

-310 NFSRLGIPEEIS
+310 NFSRLGIPEGITS
-322 AQNRNTI
+322 QNNNI
-329 PLLPNQSIEN
+329 KPLLPNQSIEN
-339 HVISSHTKVNLNKG
+339 HVISSHTKFNLDKG

-363 NNRKEYEE
+363 NNRKEFEE
-371 EHHHEGEHD
+371 EHHHEEEEEHD
-380 EDEHDEGEHDEDE
+380 EED
-393 HEEEKHEQEK
+393 HEEEHADEK

-420 YEFPKINDFEIIIGS
+420 YELPKINDFEIIIGT
-435 QGMHQK
+435 QGMFQK

-453 ATTTDA
+453 ANTTDA

-481 YRNIHINTIN
+481 YRKIQITPLNTN
-491 KNKKFNSFNGA
+491 KQFNSFNGA

-507 DITSKIIGRINLAS
+507 DFSSKITGRINLAS

-538 GSNRYEIGNLD
+538 GSNRYEIGD
-549 LTNEQNIQLDLNLN
+549 IELTNEQNVQLDLNLN

-568 FEFFVNGFYNSI
+568 FEFFINGFYNTI
-580 NDYIYLNPTSEYIE
+580 NDYIFLTPTTDYI
-594 DAQVF
+594 DNAQVF
-599 KYLQES
+599 SYQQED
-605 ASLYGG
+605 AALYGG

-623 WLHINSS
+623 WLHISSS
-630 FETVTGKLKN
+630 FESVTGKLSN
-640 GAYLPLIPAN
+640 GTYLPLIPAN
-650 SIHTNLTFTVTKNSK
+650 SIHTNLAFTITKESK
-665 LNTDAFISLKNVFKQ
+665 FNTNAFISLKNVFKQ
-680 QNVSGDEISSENY
+680 QNVSGSEIASKNY

-699 VKSELQTKKALYKF
+699 VNSELQTKKANYLF
-713 NIGVNNLLDK
+713 NIGINNLFDK
-723 QYINHLSRLKND
+723 EYINHLSRLKND

-740 GRNIVLGLTIKL
+740 GRNIILGLTIKL

>member
-1 MKNFINLLLLFIGMS
+1 MKHIISLLVLFLGAS
-16 SYSQHKISGNITD
+16 SFAQYKISGTITD
-29 KETSESLIDVTI
+29 EKTTEPLANVAI
-41 YIKQLNTGTT
+41 YIKSLNTGTT
-51 TNSDGSFKIENLPSG
+51 TNSEGFYKIENLPSDH
-66 NYNLYISYLGYQD
+66 YNLHISYLGYQD
-79 IHKNIELD
+79 IHKEIDLN
-87 SDLNID
+87 SDLIIN
-93 FQLQPSV
+93 FQLHPTA
-100 LELEGVLISAPFH
+100 LELEGILISAPFH

-125 IKTADLT
+125 IKTSDLT
-132 EANNLS
+132 DANNLS
-138 EQLSQV
+138 GQLSQV
-144 PGVSQISTGSGI
+144 PGVNQISTGSGI

-191 SAAGIESVEIIK
+191 SASGVESVEIIK

-221 NPELYAPL
+221 NPERYASL

-240 YSNTNGVTTNFGLKK
+240 FSNTNGITTNFGVKK

-271 ADYQFDNTR
+271 ADYQFDKTR

-310 NFSRLGIPEEIS
+310 NFSRLGIPEGIS
-322 AQNRNTI
+322 TQNEYVK

-339 HVISSHTKVNLNKG
+339 HIISTHTKVNLNKG

-363 NNRKEYEE
+363 NNRKEFEE
-371 EHHHEGEHD
+371 EHHHEGE
-380 EDEHDEGEHDEDE
+380 EEE
-393 HEEEKHEQEK
+393 HEEEEYTEEK

-420 YEFPKINDFEIIIGS
+420 YEFPEINDFEIIIGT
-435 QGMHQK
+435 QGMFQR

-453 ATTTDA
+453 ANTTDA

-481 YRNIHINTIN
+481 YRDIHINTIN
-491 KNKKFNSFNGA
+491 KDKSFNSFNGA
-502 VGFKT
+502 IGFKT
-507 DITSKIIGRINLAS
+507 DLTNKITGRINLAS

-527 LAELTSDGEHE
+527 LAELTSNGEHE
-538 GSNRYEIGNLD
+538 GSNRYEIGDIN
-549 LTNEQNIQLDLNLN
+549 LTNEQNVQLDLNLN
-563 YKSDH
+563 YKSEH
-568 FEFFVNGFYNSI
+568 FEFFINGFYNSI
-580 NDYIYLNPTSEYIE
+580 NDYIYLTPSSSHIDN
-594 DAQVF
+594 AQVF
-599 KYLQES
+599 NYLQEN
-605 ASLYGG
+605 AALYGG
-611 ELGIHLHPHPLD
+611 EFGIHLHPHPLD
-623 WLHINSS
+623 WLHITSN
-630 FETVTGKLKN
+630 FENVTGKLKN
-640 GAYLPLIPAN
+640 GNYLPLIPAN
-650 SIHTNLTFTVTKNSK
+650 SIHTNLTFTIIKTSK

-680 QNVSGDEISSENY
+680 QNVSSFETISNNY
-693 DLVNLG
+693 NLVNLG
-699 VKSELQTKKALYKF
+699 VKSEFKTSKTTYNLNLGINNAL
-713 NIGVNNLLDK
+713 DE

-740 GRNIVLGLTIKL
+740 GRNIILGLSIKL

>member
-1 MKNFINLLLLFIGMS
+1 MKYFINSLILFISLSGFA
-16 SYSQHKISGNITD
+16 QHKISGNITD
-29 KETSESLIDVTI
+29 QKTLEPLPDVNI
-41 YIKQLNTGTT
+41 YIESLNTGTT
-51 TNSDGSFKIENLPSG
+51 TNSSGYFNLESLPTG
-66 NYNLYISYLGYQD
+66 NYNLYISYLGYQG
-79 IHKNIELD
+79 IQENIKLS
-87 SDLNID
+87 SDLNIN
-93 FQLQPSV
+93 FQLHQTG

-132 EANNLS
+132 NANNLS
-138 EQLSQV
+138 EQLIQV
-144 PGVSQISTGSGI
+144 PGVNQISTGGGI

-175 IRLEN
+175 VRLEN

-191 SAAGIESVEIIK
+191 STAGIESVEIIK

-229 DSLDIDISSKY
+229 DSLNIDISSKY
-240 YSNTNGVTTNFGLKK
+240 YSNTNGITTNFGLKK

-280 VTNSRFSE
+280 ATNSRFSE

-310 NFSRLGIPEEIS
+310 NFSRLGIPEGIGT
-322 AQNRNTI
+322 QNNNI
-329 PLLPNQSIEN
+329 KPLLPNQSIEN
-339 HVISSHTKVNLNKG
+339 HIISSHTKVNLNKG

-363 NNRKEYEE
+363 NNRKEFEE
-371 EHHHEGEHD
+371 EHHHE
-380 EDEHDEGEHDEDE
+380 DE
-393 HEEEKHEQEK
+393 HEEEEEEEEHSEEK

-420 YEFPKINDFEIIIGS
+420 YELPKINDFEIIIGS
-435 QGMHQK
+435 QGIHQK
-441 NKNFGFE
+441 NKNLGLE

-481 YRNIHINTIN
+481 YRSIHINTIN
-491 KNKKFNSFNGA
+491 KNKNFNSFNGA

-507 DITSKIIGRINLAS
+507 DLSTEITGRINLAS

-538 GSNRYEIGNLD
+538 GSNRYEIGDINLS
-549 LTNEQNIQLDLNLN
+549 NEQNIQLDLNLN
-563 YKSDH
+563 YKSEH
-568 FEFFVNGFYNSI
+568 FEFFVNGFYNNI
-580 NDYIYLNPTSEYIE
+580 NDYIYLNPTSESIE

-599 KYLQES
+599 KYFQDN
-605 ASLYGG
+605 AALYGG

-623 WLHINSS
+623 WLHISS
-630 FETVTGKLKN
+630 NFETVTGKLNN
-640 GAYLPLIPAN
+640 GTYLPLIPAN
-650 SIHTNLTFTVTKNSK
+650 SIHTNLTFTITKNAK

-680 QNVSGDEISSENY
+680 QNVSSSETFSKNY

-699 VKSELQTKKALYKF
+699 LNSEIQTKKVNYNF
-713 NIGVNNLLDK
+713 NLGVNNLLDK

-740 GRNIVLGLTIKL
+740 GRNIILGFTIKL